1 MPCQVRRL
9 VKLGIDKRDPDALT
23 ADEIRSV
30 SFALSHPSNHV
41 ECFFLHSNPYGSPL
55 LESLPSW
62 TSTRARSPGRGFW
75 TPTTGRFDLYIVR
88 KHKSD
93 KLDNNTVPLQIPEK
107 DHCGTEPDREGS
119 DQVSLISKCITSWIS
134 FLSLTWLM
142 CCYRET
148 QFDITVA
155 RWNSIWYFNVVYIC
169 VLYLHLDEP
178 LCPVRSWQSWPSRPA
193 SQTWGSAWARWS
205 WRLASRSPFEII
217 TWRRS
222 LSFSI
227 LSCAGQETLSQPR
240 TLEWLEL
247 SPSSWRTPSDP
258 TWCR

>member
-119 DQVSLISKCITSWIS
+119 DQVSLISKCITS
-134 FLSLTWLM
+134 
-142 CCYRET
+142 
-148 QFDITVA
+148 
-155 RWNSIWYFNVVYIC
+155 
-169 VLYLHLDEP
+169 
-178 LCPVRSWQSWPSRPA
+178 
-193 SQTWGSAWARWS
+193 
-205 WRLASRSPFEII
+205 
-217 TWRRS
+217 
-222 LSFSI
+222 
-227 LSCAGQETLSQPR
+227 
-240 TLEWLEL
+240 
-247 SPSSWRTPSDP
+247 
-258 TWCR
+258 